1 MRRVLHTTA
10 DLARAGLV
18 EPDAIAALEAVAA
31 RYAIAITPAVAAMID
46 PADPLDPI
54 GLQYLPSPVELIS
67 APGEQADPIGDQI
80 HAPVKGIVH
89 RYPDRLLLTAT
100 YACAVYCRF
109 CFRREVVGPG
119 GAGGLTP
126 AELDGALAYIA
137 GHPEVWEVILT
148 GGDPLVLSPR
158 RIADLVQRISDI
170 PHVKI
175 LRVHTRL
182 PVADPEQVSEAL
194 VGALAGSRLTLA
206 VGVHVNHAR
215 ELTPAADAA
224 LARLAGAGAL
234 LLSQT
239 VLRRGVNDRVEVLG
253 DLMRALVERGVRPY
267 YLHHPDPAPGTARFR
282 VSLAEGQALV
292 RGLRGRYSG
301 LCQPTYVLDIPG
313 GFGKVPAGPAWI
325 ESDGAGMT
333 ATDPWGGRHPV
344 EAEEP
349 EA

>member
-1 MRRVLHTTA
+1 MNTVLHTPA
-10 DLARAGLV
+10 DLVAAGLAPARA
-18 EPDAIAALEAVAA
+18 AAELESVAA
-31 RYAIAITPAVAAMID
+31 RYAIAVTPAVAALIN
-46 PADPLDPI
+46 PADPNDPI
-54 GLQYLPSPVELIS
+54 GLQYLPSPEELET
-67 APGEQADPIGDQI
+67 APDEQADPIGDGV
-80 HAPVKGIVH
+80 HSPLKGIVH

-100 YACAVYCRF
+100 HACAVYCRF

-119 GAGGLTP
+119 GAGSLTP
-126 AELDGALAYIA
+126 AELDAAFAYISD
-137 GHPEVWEVILT
+137 HPEVWEVILT

-158 RIADLVQRISDI
+158 RIADLVRRIADI
-170 PHVKI
+170 PHVKV

-182 PVADPEQVSEAL
+182 PVAEPERVSEAL
-194 VGALAGSRLTLA
+194 VSAMSGSRLRLA

-239 VLRRGVNDRVEVLG
+239 VLLKGVNDRVEVLG
-253 DLMRALVERGVRPY
+253 ELMRALVERGVRPY

-325 ESDGAGMT
+325 EPAGAGLA
-333 ATDPWGGRHPV
+333 ATDPWGGTHILPD
-344 EAEEP
+344 EA
-349 EA
+349 

>member
-54 GLQYLPSPVELIS
+54 GLQYLPSPEELIS

-239 VLRRGVNDRVEVLG
+239 VLLRGVNDRVEVLG

>member
-1 MRRVLHTTA
+1 VSRVLHTTA

-18 EPDAIAALEAVAA
+18 EADATAALEAVAA
-31 RYAIAITPAVAAMID
+31 RYAIAVTPAVAALID
-46 PADPLDPI
+46 PADPSDPI
-54 GLQYLPSPVELIS
+54 GLQYLPSPEELIS

-158 RIADLVQRISDI
+158 RIADLVRHLSDI

-182 PVADPEQVSEAL
+182 PVADPEKVSDALVEAL
-194 VGALAGSRLTLA
+194 SSSRLTLA

-239 VLRRGVNDRVEVLG
+239 VLLRGVNDRVEVLG

-282 VSLAEGQALV
+282 VTLAEGQALV

-325 ESDGAGMT
+325 ESDGAGLT

>member
-1 MRRVLHTTA
+1 VSRVLHTTA

-18 EPDAIAALEAVAA
+18 EADATAALEAVAA
-31 RYAIAITPAVAAMID
+31 RYAIAVTPAVAALID
-46 PADPLDPI
+46 PADPSDPI
-54 GLQYLPSPVELIS
+54 GLQYLPSPEELIS

-158 RIADLVQRISDI
+158 RIADLVRRLSDI

-182 PVADPEQVSEAL
+182 PVADPEKVSDALVEAL
-194 VGALAGSRLTLA
+194 SSSRLTLA

-239 VLRRGVNDRVEVLG
+239 VLLRGVNDRVEVLG

-282 VSLAEGQALV
+282 VTLAEGQALV

-325 ESDGAGMT
+325 ESDGAGLT

>member
-1 MRRVLHTTA
+1 MSQVLHTPA
-10 DLARAGLV
+10 DLVAAGLV
-18 EPDAIAALEAVAA
+18 PAGAAAELEAVAA
-31 RYAIAITPAVAAMID
+31 RYAIAVTPAVAALID
-46 PADPLDPI
+46 PADPTDPI
-54 GLQYLPSPVELIS
+54 GLQYLPSPEELERTPS
-67 APGEQADPIGDQI
+67 ETADPIGDGV
-80 HAPVKGIVH
+80 HSPVKGIVH
-89 RYPDRLLLTAT
+89 RYPDRLLLTVT
-100 YACAVYCRF
+100 HACAVYCRF

-126 AELDGALAYIA
+126 TALDAALAYIA
-137 GHPEVWEVILT
+137 GHSEVWEVILT
-148 GGDPLVLSPR
+148 GGDPLVMSPR
-158 RIADLVQRISDI
+158 RIEDLVWRIADI

-182 PVADPEQVSEAL
+182 PVADPERISEAL
-194 VGALAGSRLTLA
+194 VSALSGSRLRLA

-239 VLRRGVNDRVEVLG
+239 VLLKGINDRVEVLG
-253 DLMRALVERGVRPY
+253 ELMRALVERGVRPY

-282 VSLAEGQALV
+282 VTLAEGQALV

-313 GFGKVPAGPAWI
+313 GFGKIPAGPAWI
-325 ESDGAGMT
+325 GPAGT
-333 ATDPWGGRHPV
+333 GVAVTDPWGGTHVLPD
-344 EAEEP
+344 EA
-349 EA
+349 

>member
-1 MRRVLHTTA
+1 VSRVLHTTA

-18 EPDAIAALEAVAA
+18 EADAVDALEAVAA
-31 RYAIAITPAVAAMID
+31 RYAIAVTPAVAALID
-46 PADPLDPI
+46 PADPSDPI
-54 GLQYLPSPVELIS
+54 GLQYLPSPEELIS

-158 RIADLVQRISDI
+158 RIADLVRRLSDI

-194 VGALAGSRLTLA
+194 VGALSGSRLTLA

-239 VLRRGVNDRVEVLG
+239 VLLRGVNDRVEVLG

-325 ESDGAGMT
+325 ESDGAGLT

>member
-1 MRRVLHTTA
+1 MSRALHTTA

-18 EPDAIAALEAVAA
+18 AANAVQALEAVAA
-31 RYAIAITPAVAAMID
+31 RYAIAVTPAVAALID

-54 GLQYLPSPVELIS
+54 GLQYLPSPEELIS

-80 HAPVKGIVH
+80 HSPVKGIVH

-158 RIADLVQRISDI
+158 RIADLVRRISDI

-182 PVADPEQVSEAL
+182 PVADPEQVSLALVEAL
-194 VGALAGSRLTLA
+194 SGSRLTLA

-239 VLRRGVNDRVEVLG
+239 VLLRGVNDRVEVLG

-325 ESDGAGMT
+325 ESDGAGLT
-333 ATDPWGGRHPV
+333 ATDPWGGSHPV

>member
-1 MRRVLHTTA
+1 MTKVLHTPA
-10 DLARAGLV
+10 DLVSAGLA
-18 EPDAIAALEAVAA
+18 PAGAAAELESVAA
-31 RYAIAITPAVAAMID
+31 RYAIAVTPTVAALIN
-46 PADPLDPI
+46 PADPNDPI
-54 GLQYLPSPVELIS
+54 GLQYLPSREELET
-67 APGEQADPIGDQI
+67 APDEQVDPIGDGV
-80 HAPVKGIVH
+80 HSPLKGIVH

-100 YACAVYCRF
+100 HACAVYCRF

-126 AELDGALAYIA
+126 AELDAALAYISD
-137 GHPEVWEVILT
+137 HPEVWEVILT

-158 RIADLVQRISDI
+158 RIADLVRRIADI
-170 PHVKI
+170 PHVKV

-182 PVADPEQVSEAL
+182 PVAEPERVSEAL
-194 VGALAGSRLTLA
+194 VSALSGSRLRLA

-239 VLRRGVNDRVEVLG
+239 VLLKGVNDRVQVLG
-253 DLMRALVERGVRPY
+253 ELMRALVERGVRPY

-301 LCQPTYVLDIPG
+301 LCQPTYILDIPG

-325 ESDGAGMT
+325 EPAATGLT
-333 ATDPWGGRHPV
+333 VTDPWGGIHALP
-344 EAEEP
+344 EES
-349 EA
+349 

>member
-1 MRRVLHTTA
+1 MSRVLHTTA

-18 EPDAIAALEAVAA
+18 EADATAALEAVAA
-31 RYAIAITPAVAAMID
+31 RYAIAVTPAVAALID
-46 PADPLDPI
+46 PADPSDPI
-54 GLQYLPSPVELIS
+54 GLQYLPSPEELIS

-158 RIADLVQRISDI
+158 RIADLVRHLSDI

-182 PVADPEQVSEAL
+182 PVADPEKVSDALVEAL
-194 VGALAGSRLTLA
+194 SSSRLTLA

-239 VLRRGVNDRVEVLG
+239 VLLRGVNDRVEVLG

-282 VSLAEGQALV
+282 VTLAEGQALV

-325 ESDGAGMT
+325 ESDGAGLT

>member
-1 MRRVLHTTA
+1 MSAVLHTAA
-10 DLARAGLV
+10 DLAKAGLV
-18 EPDAIAALEAVAA
+18 AANAVDALEAVAA
-31 RYAIAITPAVAAMID
+31 RYAIAVTPAVAALID

-54 GLQYLPSPVELIS
+54 GLQYLPSPEELVS

-158 RIADLVQRISDI
+158 RIADLVRRIGDI

-175 LRVHTRL
+175 LRVHTRV
-182 PVADPEQVSEAL
+182 PVADPEKVSEAL
-194 VGALAGSRLTLA
+194 VEALSGSRLTLA
-206 VGVHVNHAR
+206 VGIHVNHAR

-239 VLRRGVNDRVEVLG
+239 VLLRGVNDRVEVLG

-325 ESDGAGMT
+325 ESDGAGLT

>member
-1 MRRVLHTTA
+1 MSRVLHTTA
-10 DLARAGLV
+10 DLARVGLV
-18 EPDAIAALEAVAA
+18 EADATAALEAVAA
-31 RYAIAITPAVAAMID
+31 RYAIAVTPAVAALID
-46 PADPLDPI
+46 PADPSDPI
-54 GLQYLPSPVELIS
+54 GLQYLPSPEELIS

-158 RIADLVQRISDI
+158 RIADLVRHLSDI

-182 PVADPEQVSEAL
+182 PVADPEKVSDALVEAL
-194 VGALAGSRLTLA
+194 SSSRLTLA

-239 VLRRGVNDRVEVLG
+239 VLLRGVNDRVEVLG

-282 VSLAEGQALV
+282 VTLAEGQALV

-325 ESDGAGMT
+325 ESDGAGLT

>member
-1 MRRVLHTTA
+1 MNTVFHTPA
-10 DLARAGLV
+10 DLVAAGLA
-18 EPDAIAALEAVAA
+18 PAGAAAELESVAA
-31 RYAIAITPAVAAMID
+31 RYAIAVTPAVAALIN
-46 PADPLDPI
+46 PADPNDPI
-54 GLQYLPSPVELIS
+54 GLQYLPSPEELET
-67 APGEQADPIGDQI
+67 APDEQADPIGDGV
-80 HAPVKGIVH
+80 HSPLKGIVH

-100 YACAVYCRF
+100 HACAVYCRF

-119 GAGGLTP
+119 GAGSLTP
-126 AELDGALAYIA
+126 AELDAAFAYISD
-137 GHPEVWEVILT
+137 HPEVWEVILT

-158 RIADLVQRISDI
+158 RIADLVRRIADI
-170 PHVKI
+170 PHVKV

-182 PVADPEQVSEAL
+182 PVAEPERVREAL
-194 VGALAGSRLTLA
+194 VSALSGSRLRLA

-239 VLRRGVNDRVEVLG
+239 VLLKGVNDRVEVLG
-253 DLMRALVERGVRPY
+253 ELMRALVERGVRPY

-325 ESDGAGMT
+325 EPAGAGLA
-333 ATDPWGGRHPV
+333 ATDPWGGTHILPD
-344 EAEEP
+344 EA
-349 EA
+349 

>member
-1 MRRVLHTTA
+1 VSRVLHTTA

-18 EPDAIAALEAVAA
+18 AASAVDTLEAVAA
-31 RYAIAITPAVAAMID
+31 RYAIAITPAVAALID
-46 PADPLDPI
+46 PADPFDPI
-54 GLQYLPSPVELIS
+54 GLQYLPSPEELVS

-80 HAPVKGIVH
+80 HSPVKGIVH

-158 RIADLVQRISDI
+158 RIADLVRRISDI

-194 VGALAGSRLTLA
+194 VEALSGSRLTLA

-239 VLRRGVNDRVEVLG
+239 VLLMGVNDRVEVLG

-325 ESDGAGMT
+325 ESDGAGLT

>member
-1 MRRVLHTTA
+1 MNTVLHTPA
-10 DLARAGLV
+10 DLVAAGLA
-18 EPDAIAALEAVAA
+18 PAGAAAELESVAA
-31 RYAIAITPAVAAMID
+31 RYAIAVTPAVAALIN
-46 PADPLDPI
+46 PADPNDPI
-54 GLQYLPSPVELIS
+54 GLQYLPSPEELET
-67 APGEQADPIGDQI
+67 APDEQADPIGDGV
-80 HAPVKGIVH
+80 HSPLKGIVH

-100 YACAVYCRF
+100 HACAVYCRF

-126 AELDGALAYIA
+126 AELDAALAYISD
-137 GHPEVWEVILT
+137 HPEVWEVILT

-158 RIADLVQRISDI
+158 RIADLVRRIADI
-170 PHVKI
+170 PHVKV

-182 PVADPEQVSEAL
+182 PVAEPERVSEAL
-194 VGALAGSRLTLA
+194 VSALSGSRLRLA

-239 VLRRGVNDRVEVLG
+239 VLLKGVNDRVEVLG
-253 DLMRALVERGVRPY
+253 ELMRALVERGVRPY

-325 ESDGAGMT
+325 EPAGAGLA
-333 ATDPWGGRHPV
+333 ATDPWGGTHILPD
-344 EAEEP
+344 EA
-349 EA
+349 

>member
-1 MRRVLHTTA
+1 VSRVLHTTA

-18 EPDAIAALEAVAA
+18 AADAVVALEAVAA
-31 RYAIAITPAVAAMID
+31 SYAIAITPAVAALID

-54 GLQYLPSPVELIS
+54 GLQYLPSPEELIS

-80 HAPVKGIVH
+80 HSPVKGIVH

-158 RIADLVQRISDI
+158 RIADLVRRISDI

-175 LRVHTRL
+175 LRVHTRM
-182 PVADPEQVSEAL
+182 PVADPEQVSVALVEAL
-194 VGALAGSRLTLA
+194 SGSRLTLA

-239 VLRRGVNDRVEVLG
+239 VLLRGVNDRVEVLG

-325 ESDGAGMT
+325 ESDGAGLT

>member
-1 MRRVLHTTA
+1 MNGVLNTPA
-10 DLARAGLV
+10 SLAAAGLV
-18 EPDAIAALEAVAA
+18 DFDAAPALEAVAA
-31 RYAIAITPAVAAMID
+31 RYAIAVTPAVGALID
-46 PADPLDPI
+46 PADPSDPI
-54 GLQYLPSPVELIS
+54 GLQYLPSPEELVA
-67 APGEQADPIGDQI
+67 APGEQADPIGDGV
-80 HAPVKGIVH
+80 HSPVKGIVH

-100 YACAVYCRF
+100 HACAVYCRF

-126 AELDGALAYIA
+126 AELDAALAYIA
-137 GHPEVWEVILT
+137 RRPEVWEVILT

-158 RIADLVQRISDI
+158 RIEDLVRRLAEI

-182 PVADPEQVSEAL
+182 PVADPERVSEAL
-194 VGALAGSRLTLA
+194 AAALSGSRLTLV

-239 VLRRGVNDRVEVLG
+239 VLLKGVNDRVEVLG
-253 DLMRALVERGVRPY
+253 ELMRGLVERGVRPY

-282 VSLAEGQALV
+282 VSIAEGQALV

-325 ESDGAGMT
+325 DLADDGVAV
-333 ATDPWGGRHPV
+333 TDPWGARHDLSAGP
-344 EAEEP
+344 
-349 EA
+349 

>member
-1 MRRVLHTTA
+1 MNTVLHTPA
-10 DLARAGLV
+10 DLVAAGLA
-18 EPDAIAALEAVAA
+18 PAGAAAELESVAA
-31 RYAIAITPAVAAMID
+31 RYAIAVTPTVAALIN
-46 PADPLDPI
+46 PADPNDPI
-54 GLQYLPSPVELIS
+54 GLQYLPSPEELET
-67 APGEQADPIGDQI
+67 APDEQADPIGDGV
-80 HAPVKGIVH
+80 HSPLKGIVH

-100 YACAVYCRF
+100 HACAVYCRF

-119 GAGGLTP
+119 GAGSLTP
-126 AELDGALAYIA
+126 AELDAALAYISD
-137 GHPEVWEVILT
+137 HPEVWEVILT

-158 RIADLVQRISDI
+158 RIADLVRRIADI
-170 PHVKI
+170 PHVKV

-182 PVADPEQVSEAL
+182 PVAEPERVSEAL
-194 VGALAGSRLTLA
+194 VSALSGSRLRLA

-239 VLRRGVNDRVEVLG
+239 VLLKGVNDRVEVLG
-253 DLMRALVERGVRPY
+253 ELMRALVERGVRPY

-313 GFGKVPAGPAWI
+313 GFGKIPAGPAWI
-325 ESDGAGMT
+325 EPAGAGLA
-333 ATDPWGGRHPV
+333 ATDPWGGTHILPD
-344 EAEEP
+344 EA
-349 EA
+349 

>member
-1 MRRVLHTTA
+1 MNTVLHTPA
-10 DLARAGLV
+10 DLVAAGLA
-18 EPDAIAALEAVAA
+18 PAGAAAELESVAA
-31 RYAIAITPAVAAMID
+31 RYAIAVTPAVAALIN
-46 PADPLDPI
+46 PADPNDPI
-54 GLQYLPSPVELIS
+54 GLQYLPSPEELET
-67 APGEQADPIGDQI
+67 APDEQADPIGDGV
-80 HAPVKGIVH
+80 HSPLKGIVH

-100 YACAVYCRF
+100 HACAVYCRF

-126 AELDGALAYIA
+126 AELDAAFAYISD
-137 GHPEVWEVILT
+137 HPEVWEVILT

-158 RIADLVQRISDI
+158 RIADLVRRIADI
-170 PHVKI
+170 PHVKV

-182 PVADPEQVSEAL
+182 PVAEPERVSEAL
-194 VGALAGSRLTLA
+194 VSALSGSRLRLA
-206 VGVHVNHAR
+206 VGVHVNNAR

-239 VLRRGVNDRVEVLG
+239 VLLKGVNDRVEVLG
-253 DLMRALVERGVRPY
+253 ELMRALVERGVRPY

-292 RGLRGRYSG
+292 RGLRGHYSG
-301 LCQPTYVLDIPG
+301 VCQPTYVLDIPG

-325 ESDGAGMT
+325 EPAGAGLA
-333 ATDPWGGRHPV
+333 ATDPWGGTHILPD
-344 EAEEP
+344 EA
-349 EA
+349 

>member
-1 MRRVLHTTA
+1 MTGVLNTPA
-10 DLARAGLV
+10 SLAEAGLV
-18 EPDAIAALEAVAA
+18 EAGAIPALGPVAD
-31 RYAIAITPAVAAMID
+31 RYAIAVTPAVAALID
-46 PADPLDPI
+46 PADPSDPI
-54 GLQYLPSPVELIS
+54 GLQYLPSPEELAS
-67 APGEQADPIGDQI
+67 APGEQADPIGDGV

-100 YACAVYCRF
+100 HACAVYCRF

-119 GAGGLTP
+119 GAGGLSP
-126 AELDGALAYIA
+126 GELDAALAYIA

-158 RIADLVQRISDI
+158 RIEDLVRRLAEI

-182 PVADPEQVSEAL
+182 PVADPERVGEAL
-194 VGALAGSRLTLA
+194 VKALSGSRLTLA

-224 LARLAGAGAL
+224 LHRLAGAGAL

-239 VLRRGVNDRVEVLG
+239 VLLRGVNDRVEVLG

-267 YLHHPDPAPGTARFR
+267 YLHHPDRAPGTARFR
-282 VSLAEGQALV
+282 VSFAEGQALV

-325 ESDGAGMT
+325 ESGEAGLT

>member
-1 MRRVLHTTA
+1 VSRVLHTTA

-18 EPDAIAALEAVAA
+18 EADATAALEAVAA
-31 RYAIAITPAVAAMID
+31 RYAIAVTPAVAALID
-46 PADPLDPI
+46 PADPSDPI
-54 GLQYLPSPVELIS
+54 GLQYLPSPEELIS

-158 RIADLVQRISDI
+158 RIADLVRHLSDI

-182 PVADPEQVSEAL
+182 PVADPEKVSDALVEAL
-194 VGALAGSRLTLA
+194 SSSRLTLA

-239 VLRRGVNDRVEVLG
+239 VLLRGVNDRVEVLG

-282 VSLAEGQALV
+282 VTLAEGQALV

-313 GFGKVPAGPAWI
+313 GFGKIPAGPAWI
-325 ESDGAGMT
+325 ESDGAGLT

>member
-1 MRRVLHTTA
+1 MSAVLHTA
-10 DLARAGLV
+10 GDLAKAGLV
-18 EPDAIAALEAVAA
+18 AANAIDALEAVAA
-31 RYAIAITPAVAAMID
+31 RYAIAVTPAVAALID

-54 GLQYLPSPVELIS
+54 GLQYLPSPEELVS

-239 VLRRGVNDRVEVLG
+239 VLLRGVNDRVEVLG

-325 ESDGAGMT
+325 ESDGAGLT

>member
-1 MRRVLHTTA
+1 MSRVLHTTA

-18 EPDAIAALEAVAA
+18 EAGAIDALEAVAA
-31 RYAIAITPAVAAMID
+31 RYAIAVTPAVAALID

-54 GLQYLPSPVELIS
+54 GLQYLPSPEELVS

-158 RIADLVQRISDI
+158 RIADLVRRIGDI

-182 PVADPEQVSEAL
+182 PVADPEKVSEAL
-194 VGALAGSRLTLA
+194 VEALSGSRLTLA
-206 VGVHVNHAR
+206 VGIHVNHAR

-239 VLRRGVNDRVEVLG
+239 VLLRGVNDRVEVLG

-325 ESDGAGMT
+325 ESDGTGLS

>member
-1 MRRVLHTTA
+1 MNKVLHTPA
-10 DLARAGLV
+10 DLVAAGLAPAGATA
-18 EPDAIAALEAVAA
+18 ELEAVAA
-31 RYAIAITPAVAAMID
+31 RYAIAVTPVVAALID
-46 PADPLDPI
+46 PADPADPI
-54 GLQYLPSPVELIS
+54 GLQYLPSPEEL
-67 APGEQADPIGDQI
+67 EQAPNEKTDPIGDGV
-80 HAPVKGIVH
+80 HSPVKGIVH

-100 YACAVYCRF
+100 HACAVYCRF

-119 GAGGLTP
+119 GAGGLTA
-126 AELDGALAYIA
+126 AELDAALAYIA

-148 GGDPLVLSPR
+148 GGDPLVMSPR
-158 RIADLVQRISDI
+158 RIEDLVRRIADI

-182 PVADPEQVSEAL
+182 PVADPERVSDAL
-194 VGALAGSRLTLA
+194 VSALSGSRLRLA

-239 VLRRGVNDRVEVLG
+239 VLLKGINDRVEVLG

-282 VSLAEGQALV
+282 VSITEGQALV

-313 GFGKVPAGPAWI
+313 GFGKIPAGPAWI
-325 ESDGAGMT
+325 EPAGT
-333 ATDPWGGRHPV
+333 GLAATDPWGGTHVLPD
-344 EAEEP
+344 EA
-349 EA
+349 

>member
-1 MRRVLHTTA
+1 MSRVLHTTA

-18 EPDAIAALEAVAA
+18 EADAVDALEAVAA
-31 RYAIAITPAVAAMID
+31 RYAIAVTPAVAALID
-46 PADPLDPI
+46 PADPSDPI
-54 GLQYLPSPVELIS
+54 GLQYLPSPEELIS

-158 RIADLVQRISDI
+158 RIADLVRRLSDI

-194 VGALAGSRLTLA
+194 VGALSGSRLTLA

-239 VLRRGVNDRVEVLG
+239 VLLRGVNDRVEVLG

-325 ESDGAGMT
+325 ESDGAGLT

>member
-1 MRRVLHTTA
+1 MSRFLHTTA

-54 GLQYLPSPVELIS
+54 GLQYLPSPEELIS

-239 VLRRGVNDRVEVLG
+239 VLLRGVNDRVEVLG

-292 RGLRGRYSG
+292 RGLRGRDSG

>member
-1 MRRVLHTTA
+1 MSRVLHTTA

-18 EPDAIAALEAVAA
+18 AASAVDTLEAVAA
-31 RYAIAITPAVAAMID
+31 RYAIAITPAVAALID
-46 PADPLDPI
+46 PADPFDPI
-54 GLQYLPSPVELIS
+54 GLQYLPSPEELVS
-67 APGEQADPIGDQI
+67 APGELADPIGDQI
-80 HAPVKGIVH
+80 HSPVKGIVH

-158 RIADLVQRISDI
+158 RIADLVRRISDI

-194 VGALAGSRLTLA
+194 VEALSGSRLTLA

-224 LARLAGAGAL
+224 LARLVGAGAL

-239 VLRRGVNDRVEVLG
+239 VLLRGVNDRVEVLG

-325 ESDGAGMT
+325 ESDGAGLT

>member
-31 RYAIAITPAVAAMID
+31 RYAIAITPAVAALID

-54 GLQYLPSPVELIS
+54 GLQYLPSPEELIS

-80 HAPVKGIVH
+80 HSPVKGIVH

-158 RIADLVQRISDI
+158 RIADLVRRISDI

-182 PVADPEQVSEAL
+182 PVADPEQVSLALVEAL
-194 VGALAGSRLTLA
+194 SGSRLTLA

-239 VLRRGVNDRVEVLG
+239 VLLRGVNDRVEVLG

-325 ESDGAGMT
+325 ESDGAGLT

>member
-1 MRRVLHTTA
+1 MTGVLNTPA
-10 DLARAGLV
+10 SLAAAGLV
-18 EPDAIAALEAVAA
+18 DPDAAPALEAVAA
-31 RYAIAITPAVAAMID
+31 RYAIAVTPAVAALID
-46 PADPLDPI
+46 PADPSDPI
-54 GLQYLPSPVELIS
+54 GLQYLPSPEELIA
-67 APGEQADPIGDQI
+67 APGEQADPIGDGV
-80 HAPVKGIVH
+80 HSPVKGIVH

-100 YACAVYCRF
+100 HACAVYCRF

-126 AELDGALAYIA
+126 AELDAALAYIA
-137 GHPEVWEVILT
+137 GRPEVWEVILT

-158 RIADLVQRISDI
+158 RIEDLVRRLADI

-182 PVADPEQVSEAL
+182 PVADPERVSEAL
-194 VGALAGSRLTLA
+194 VTAISGSRLTLA

-215 ELTPAADAA
+215 ELTAAADAA

-239 VLRRGVNDRVEVLG
+239 VLLRGVNDRVEVLG
-253 DLMRALVERGVRPY
+253 ELMRALVERGVRPY

-282 VSLAEGQALV
+282 VSLAEGKALV
-292 RGLRGRYSG
+292 QGLRGRYSG
-301 LCQPTYVLDIPG
+301 LCQPTYILDIPG

-325 ESDGAGMT
+325 ET
-333 ATDPWGGRHPV
+333 AATGLTVTDPWGGIH
-344 EAEEP
+344 ALTEES
-349 EA
+349 

>member
-1 MRRVLHTTA
+1 MAMAWSIVQL
-10 DLARAGLV
+10 
-18 EPDAIAALEAVAA
+18 
-31 RYAIAITPAVAAMID
+31 TPAVRALIER
-46 PADPLDPI
+46 ADDPI
-54 GLQYLPSPVELIS
+54 GLQFIPDAAELVTAS
-67 APGEQADPIGDQI
+67 HESVDPIADD
-80 HAPVKGIVH
+80 ALSPVKGVVH
-89 RYPDRLLLTAT
+89 RYADRALLKPLLI
-100 YACAVYCRF
+100 CPVYCRF

-239 VLRRGVNDRVEVLG
+239 VLLRGVNDRVEVLG

>member
-1 MRRVLHTTA
+1 MTGVLNTPA
-10 DLARAGLV
+10 SLAAAGLV
-18 EPDAIAALEAVAA
+18 DPDAAPALEAVAA
-31 RYAIAITPAVAAMID
+31 RYAIAVTPAVAALID
-46 PADPLDPI
+46 PADPSDPI
-54 GLQYLPSPVELIS
+54 GLQYLPSPEELVA
-67 APGEQADPIGDQI
+67 APGEQADPIGDDV
-80 HAPVKGIVH
+80 HSPVKGIVH

-100 YACAVYCRF
+100 HACAVYCRF

-126 AELDGALAYIA
+126 AELDAALAYIA
-137 GHPEVWEVILT
+137 GRPEVWEVILT

-158 RIADLVQRISDI
+158 RIEDLVRRLADI

-182 PVADPEQVSEAL
+182 PVADPERVSEAL
-194 VGALAGSRLTLA
+194 VTALSGSRLTLA

-224 LARLAGAGAL
+224 LSRLAGAGAL

-239 VLRRGVNDRVEVLG
+239 VLLRGVNDRVEVLG
-253 DLMRALVERGVRPY
+253 ELMRALVERGVRPY

-292 RGLRGRYSG
+292 QGLRGRYSG
-301 LCQPTYVLDIPG
+301 LCQPTYILDIPG

-325 ESDGAGMT
+325 EPAATGLT
-333 ATDPWGGRHPV
+333 VTDPWGGIHALP
-344 EAEEP
+344 EES
-349 EA
+349 

>member
-18 EPDAIAALEAVAA
+18 EPDAVAALEAVAT
-31 RYAIAITPAVAAMID
+31 RYAIAITPAVAALID

-54 GLQYLPSPVELIS
+54 GLQYLPSPEELVS

-80 HAPVKGIVH
+80 HSPVKGIVH

-239 VLRRGVNDRVEVLG
+239 VLLRGVNDRVEVLG

>member
-1 MRRVLHTTA
+1 VSRVLHTTA

-18 EPDAIAALEAVAA
+18 EADATAALEAVAA
-31 RYAIAITPAVAAMID
+31 RYAIAVTPAVAALID
-46 PADPLDPI
+46 PADPSDPI
-54 GLQYLPSPVELIS
+54 GLQYLPSPEELIS

-126 AELDGALAYIA
+126 AELDGALAYIT

-158 RIADLVQRISDI
+158 RIADLVRHLSDI

-182 PVADPEQVSEAL
+182 PVADPEKVSDALVEAL
-194 VGALAGSRLTLA
+194 SSSRLTLA

-239 VLRRGVNDRVEVLG
+239 VLLRGVNDRVEVLG

-282 VSLAEGQALV
+282 VTLAEGQALV
-292 RGLRGRYSG
+292 RGLRGRY
-301 LCQPTYVLDIPG
+301 
-313 GFGKVPAGPAWI
+313 
-325 ESDGAGMT
+325 
-333 ATDPWGGRHPV
+333 
-344 EAEEP
+344 
-349 EA
+349 